1 MNFYQELK
9 LKDLNNLVNFNV
21 PVIEKEEPK
30 YYEEIIDVV
39 DLNLNILKQVDD
51 KFIFL
56 YTNPNFWKNLLGYP
70 ISTEKLRGKSYFDTF
85 PFISQMKCE
94 EVFYYAQK
102 HPDNIIKGNSQFY
115 DENGNLLIYC
125 EQLIVFKNNRFYN
138 WSENST
144 KYHLEKIEK
153 EKLFDNSS
161 IGIIQM
167 NSKGQITKI
176 NKKMQEMVE
185 YDLDEL
191 NQIGIGKLI
200 LESVHFNSS
209 ITNFMDVIKKVLTGE
224 VHFNNSQLKFQSKS
238 GKLFW
243 VSTYTIKDTS
253 NTIQVSCNDITEL
266 KRVEEARLELSENLE
281 KVQDISKIA
290 IGSWDP
296 VNKFQWTNEIYNI
309 IDEKPGN
316 VSFEQDVLF
325 ELVQSTEKE
334 YLTQKMLKAIEN
346 ESLYEQTLKIKTKIG
361 NVKYVYVTV
370 NFMKDENGN
379 LRSASLVQDVTEKVL
394 REKELEQVSNERQIL
409 LQEVHHR
416 VKNNLQ
422 IILSLLNL
430 ELRYH
435 PDNPENTIQQTRN
448 RINSMALIHE
458 EAYKS
463 YDVSKIDSKQYITKQ
478 MDNLFKLYSKNNI
491 ETHYDIDDVD
501 VHTEKFIPLGLILN
515 ELGLN
520 TIKYAFPN
528 NQPGNFYLKF
538 KVENDEVLLTVY
550 DDGIGLP
557 DDFDIYN
564 STSLGFTIINTLT
577 SQIEGELNI
586 LELDKGFGV
595 SIRFKY

>member
-1 MNFYQELK
+1 
-9 LKDLNNLVNFNV
+9 
-21 PVIEKEEPK
+21 
-30 YYEEIIDVV
+30 
-39 DLNLNILKQVDD
+39 
-51 KFIFL
+51 
-56 YTNPNFWKNLLGYP
+56 
-70 ISTEKLRGKSYFDTF
+70 
-85 PFISQMKCE
+85 
-94 EVFYYAQK
+94 
-102 HPDNIIKGNSQFY
+102 
-115 DENGNLLIYC
+115 
-125 EQLIVFKNNRFYN
+125 
-138 WSENST
+138 
-144 KYHLEKIEK
+144 
-153 EKLFDNSS
+153 
-161 IGIIQM
+161 
-167 NSKGQITKI
+167 
-176 NKKMQEMVE
+176 
-185 YDLDEL
+185 
-191 NQIGIGKLI
+191 
-200 LESVHFNSS
+200 
-209 ITNFMDVIKKVLTGE
+209 
-224 VHFNNSQLKFQSKS
+224 
-238 GKLFW
+238 
-243 VSTYTIKDTS
+243 
-253 NTIQVSCNDITEL
+253 
-266 KRVEEARLELSENLE
+266 
-281 KVQDISKIA
+281 
-290 IGSWDP
+290 
-296 VNKFQWTNEIYNI
+296 
-309 IDEKPGN
+309 
-316 VSFEQDVLF
+316 
-325 ELVQSTEKE
+325 
-334 YLTQKMLKAIEN
+334 MLKAIEN